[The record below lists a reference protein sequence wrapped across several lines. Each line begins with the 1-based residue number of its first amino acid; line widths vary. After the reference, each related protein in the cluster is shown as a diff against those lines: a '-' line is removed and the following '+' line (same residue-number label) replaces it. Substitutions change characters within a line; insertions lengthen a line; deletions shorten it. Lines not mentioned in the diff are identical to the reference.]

1 MVNPPPPGYGPPP
14 GYYGPPPGYPGYP
27 PPGYGPPPGYYGPPP
42 TYYGPP
48 PGYPQPYYP
57 PPHNPQPEFKP
68 GVIPLRPLSLTELYN
83 GAVGYVRANPKVV
96 LGLTTI
102 VVVATQILNGFAQ
115 VGLLSALGPSHTSAT
130 LTFADVA
137 PWLTAIT
144 GAGLVTA
151 LGTIV
156 LTGMLTAVVGRA
168 VFGSPITMGEA
179 WAIVRSRFAALI
191 GVAAL
196 FGVAAM
202 SLCAVV
208 VAAIVAAGTTAGA
221 GAAVLI
227 GLPLVLGLIAAL
239 GFGYAALVFAPTVI
253 VLERQPVFEAIRR
266 SYALVRKS
274 FWRVLGIM
282 ALTGLI
288 ASVVSSA
295 VAFPFDIVGMIFTHG
310 AEAAAG
316 VAQLSVFARVGAT
329 IGQIIVLPFSAGV
342 VVLLYTDR
350 RIRAE
355 AFDLVLRTGAMGAAY
370 PGSTDGLWLTRR

>member
-1 MVNPPPPGYGPPP
+1 MVNPPPPGYGPPPGHYGPPPGYPAYPPPGYGPPP
-14 GYYGPPPGYPGYP
+14 GYYGPPPGYF
-27 PPGYGPPPGYYGPPP
+27 
-42 TYYGPP
+42 GPP
-48 PGYPQPYYP
+48 PGYPQP
-57 PPHNPQPEFKP
+57 ELKP

-96 LGLTTI
+96 LGLTAI
-102 VVVATQILNGFAQ
+102 VVVTTQILNGFAQ
-115 VGLLSALGPSHTSAT
+115 VGLLSALGPSHESTEPS
-130 LTFADVA
+130 LGDVV
-137 PWLTAIT
+137 PWLTVII

-168 VFGSPITMGEA
+168 VFGSPITIGEA
-179 WAIVRSRFAALI
+179 WAIARNRFAALI

-202 SLCAVV
+202 LLLAVV
-208 VAAIVAAGTTAGA
+208 VAAIVSAGATAGV
-221 GAAVLI
+221 GTAVLI
-227 GLPLVLGLIAAL
+227 GLPLMLGLIGAL

-266 SYALVRKS
+266 SYALVRNS
-274 FWRVLGIM
+274 FWRVVGIM
-282 ALTGLI
+282 ALTALI

-295 VAFPFDIVGMIFTHG
+295 VAFPFEIFGMIFTHG
-310 AEAAAG
+310 ADATSG
-316 VAQLSVFARVGAT
+316 LAQLSVFGRVGAT

-342 VVLLYTDR
+342 AVLLYTDR

-355 AFDLVLRTGAMGAAY
+355 AFDLVLRTGAMGGPY

>member
-1 MVNPPPPGYGPPP
+1 MVNPPPPGYGPPPP

-42 TYYGPP
+42 GYFGPP
-48 PGYPQPYYP
+48 PGYPQP
-57 PPHNPQPEFKP
+57 ELKP

-83 GAVGYVRANPKVV
+83 GAVGYIRANPKVV
-96 LGLTTI
+96 LGLTAI
-102 VVVATQILNGFAQ
+102 VVVTTQILNGFAQ
-115 VGLLSALGPSHTSAT
+115 VGLFSALGPSHESTE
-130 LTFADVA
+130 LTFGDVV

-168 VFGSPITMGEA
+168 VFGSPITIGEA
-179 WAIVRSRFAALI
+179 WAIVRTRFAALI

-202 SLCAVV
+202 LLLAVV
-208 VAAIVAAGTTAGA
+208 VAAIVSAGATAGA

-227 GLPLVLGLIAAL
+227 GLPLMLGLIGAL
-239 GFGYAALVFAPTVI
+239 GFGYAALIFAPAVI

-266 SYALVRKS
+266 SYALVRNS
-274 FWRVLGIM
+274 FWRVVGIM
-282 ALTGLI
+282 ALTALI

-295 VAFPFDIVGMIFTHG
+295 VAFPFDIFGMIFTHG
-310 AEAAAG
+310 ADATSG
-316 VAQLSVFARVGAT
+316 LAQLSVFGRVGAT

-342 VVLLYTDR
+342 AVLLYTDR

-355 AFDLVLRTGAMGAAY
+355 AFDLVLRTGAMGGPY